1 MGEQANSLPEQPQYP
16 TTNNRDDWLTYW
28 QKCGQPWR
36 TEPEIDSSRQ
46 KDLAECL
53 ITKSDIAQGMYPFK
67 NIKLGRADIEWLLA
81 THEHGR
87 GPIDWSDEEQH
98 KREGLDLRG
107 ADLKQVDLRNLPL
120 AGMHGGLTWF
130 PRNSE
135 LPDQLDIAGV
145 HLEGADLRGAHLEG
159 ACLRG
164 AFLEKARLS
173 RARIE
178 KADLSR
184 AHMQETILRE
194 VHLEGATLV
203 RTHLQ
208 GAILTRARLQGAN
221 LQGSHLEAAILSES
235 RLGGAF
241 LRGTF
246 FDTSTNLENVILNSR
261 RFGSVS
267 LSGVHWKGVDL
278 SVVDWAQLKMLG
290 EESEAQQSGGPKG
303 EEKDHSKHI
312 SEYRLAAR
320 SNRQLALVLQEQG
333 LYDVAIYFAYRA
345 RVMGR
350 KVSWWE
356 WLTPK
361 RAQEFNTWGIERQQG
376 ISSQKSRISA
386 LRSTLSKKLR
396 EYGIWIFQFTG
407 YALSLIFDIVA
418 GYGYRPERIVF
429 VYLLMITG
437 FATTYWILAN
447 YIQGLHLTLLGALV
461 FSMTS
466 FHGRGFFPGGIGLGL
481 DNPITLLAALEAVVG
496 LIIEVS
502 LIAAFTQRF
511 FGK

>member
-1 MGEQANSLPEQPQYP
+1 MNDQTNSLPAQPQYP
-16 TTNNRDDWLTYW
+16 IPNDRDAWLDYW
-28 QKCGQPWR
+28 QKCGQSWR
-36 TEPEIDSSRQ
+36 TEPEIDSNRQ
-46 KDLAECL
+46 QYLTERLTVKP
-53 ITKSDIAQGMYPFK
+53 DIVQGIYPFK
-67 NIKLGRADIEWLLA
+67 DIKLDRADVEWLLA
-81 THEHGR
+81 NHEQGR
-87 GPIDWSDEEQH
+87 GPIDWSDEDQRE
-98 KREGLDLRG
+98 REGLDLRG
-107 ADLKQVDLRNLPL
+107 AELKQVDLRNLPL
-120 AGMHGGLTWF
+120 ACMRGGLAWF
-130 PRNSE
+130 PRNSD
-135 LPDQLDIAGV
+135 LPEQLDIAGV
-145 HLEGADLRGAHLEG
+145 HLERADLRGVHLEG

-164 AFLEKARLS
+164 AFLEKGRLS
-173 RARIE
+173 KAHME
-178 KADLSR
+178 YADLSR
-184 AHMQETILRE
+184 AHMQGAILRD
-194 VHLEGATLV
+194 VHLEGAVLI
-203 RTHLQ
+203 RTYLQ
-208 GAILTRARLQGAN
+208 GALLTRAHLQATN
-221 LQGSHLEAAILSES
+221 LQGSHLEAATLSES
-235 RLGGAF
+235 RLGGAL

-267 LSGVHWKGVDL
+267 LAGVHWNGVDL

-290 EESEAQQSGGPKG
+290 EESEAQKSRGPTG
-303 EEKDHSKHI
+303 EEKDNAKHI

-320 SNRQLALVLQEQG
+320 SNRQLALILQEQG
-333 LYDVAIYFAYRA
+333 LYDVAVYFAYRA

-361 RAQEFNTWGIERQQG
+361 RAQEFNTWGIERQEG
-376 ISSQKSRISA
+376 ISSQKSRIST

-429 VYLLMITG
+429 IYLLTITG
-437 FATTYWILAN
+437 FATTYLILGH
-447 YIQGLHLTLLGALV
+447 IVGPSFSPLGAIV
-461 FSMTS
+461 FSVTS
-466 FHGRGFFPGGIGLGL
+466 FHGRGFFPGGIRL
-481 DNPITLLAALEAVVG
+481 DDPITVLAASEAVLG